1 MSEILWSISQV
12 VEKNKG
18 VEFVHQKEF
27 VKKAVDSVHNRWDRF
42 VSDRELQQ
50 KVALA
55 LLTLGADH
63 ADIAKEHVLIPKLH
77 ECLKE
82 VHLMPP
88 AEGP

>member
-12 VEKNKG
+12 VVMNQLQG
-18 VEFVHQKEF
+18 VELVHQKEF
-27 VKKAVDSVHNRWDRF
+27 VKKAVDSVHNKWDRF

-77 ECLKE
+77 KCLKE
-82 VHLMPP
+82 VQSQ
-88 AEGP
+88 ASS